1 MSRIK
6 GAALLLLL
14 FCCPLVWAMGKGV
27 EEPILPLTQVV
38 GLDPGKVAL
47 GERLFHD
54 PRLSGD
60 ESISC
65 AHCHPLG
72 R

>member
-1 MSRIK
+1 M
-6 GAALLLLL
+6 
-14 FCCPLVWAMGKGV
+14 
-27 EEPILPLTQVV
+27 
-38 GLDPGKVAL
+38 
-47 GERLFHD
+47 FHD

-72 R
+72 RGGADRL